1 MAEKILY
8 FGYGANSRK
17 EMMQAIT
24 GNKDLVGHP
33 AILKG
38 YKLCVQRLDQV
49 PEAPQKIL
57 RESWPDNFESYTI
70 KPGGESDGVHG
81 MVWELI
87 PLEREL
93 VRDWELIDYGWY
105 KDMEG
110 KAVTEEG
117 QEIQVVTEGLRKGQE
132 VDRVIGGKEYEPFL
146 NRLED
151 FRKVADMARREYLEK
166 LQTQEGASV
175 GQEQAS

>member
-1 MAEKILY
+1 ME
-8 FGYGANSRK
+8 
-17 EMMQAIT
+17 AIT

-49 PEAPQKIL
+49 PEVPQKIL

-70 KPGGESDGVHG
+70 KPGGKSDKVHG
-81 MVWELI
+81 MVWELT

-110 KAVTEEG
+110 MAVVEG
-117 QEIQVVTEGLRKGQE
+117 QEIQVVTEGLRNGQE
-132 VDRVIGGKEYEPFL
+132 VDREVKGKEYEPFL

-151 FRKVADMARREYLEK
+151 FQKVADMARREYLEK
-166 LQTQEGASV
+166 LQAQEGAPV
-175 GQEQAS
+175 VREQAS